1 MLLTL
6 IATAFIA
13 VFVSILTAN
22 CTHARDN
29 FEYEK
34 RSHREG
40 QKQRYYYGGN
50 GLPSHIRNVGTY
62 SGSAFAIHKPRN
74 GTYVSANGAV
84 SHLTK
89 TSEGWD
95 RPQIIRINAKTMDE
109 ACSYEAGV
117 CVIRP

>member
-1 MLLTL
+1 MLSTR
-6 IATAFIA
+6 IATALIA
-13 VFVSILTAN
+13 VFVPILTAN

-40 QKQRYYYGGN
+40 QKQRSYYGGN
-50 GLPSHIRNVGTY
+50 GVTSYIRNVGAY
-62 SGSAFAIHKPRN
+62 SGSAFAIREPRN
-74 GTYVSANGAV
+74 GTYVSADGAV

-89 TSEGWD
+89 TSGGWD